1 MDPEILHGIGSGISS
16 NFAQS
21 SINAIPMTSF
31 SNLTADP
38 WVFTWVILP
47 VLIFIARIMDQ
58 TIGSMRLIFLA
69 KGMKFIAPILGFFEV
84 IIWLLAMGQIMQHLD
99 NWLSYIAYGAG
110 FATGNFIG
118 MLLEEKISLGTVII
132 RVILSRQSP
141 ELIDELKS
149 QNFGLTLVDAE
160 GSKGSVKLIFSI
172 IRRKE
177 LPNFID
183 TIHQFNPNAFYT
195 VEDVKS
201 ASEGIFKRS
210 DSRLFLGSF
219 ASRLQKT
226 T

>member
-1 MDPEILHGIGSGISS
+1 
-16 NFAQS
+16 
-21 SINAIPMTSF
+21 
-31 SNLTADP
+31 
-38 WVFTWVILP
+38 
-47 VLIFIARIMDQ
+47 MDQ
-58 TIGSMRLIFLA
+58 TIGTMRLIFLS
-69 KGMKFIAPILGFFEV
+69 KGMKYIAPFLGFFEV
-84 IIWLLAMGQIMQHLD
+84 IIWLLAVGQIMQHLD
-99 NWLSYIAYGAG
+99 NWLSYVAYGAG

-177 LPNFID
+177 LLNFIN
-183 TIHQFNPNAFYT
+183 TIHHFNPNAFYT

-201 ASEGIFKRS
+201 ASEGIFRRT
-210 DSRLFLGSF
+210 DSRSVFGSF
-219 ASRLQKT
+219 ASRLQKSK
-226 T
+226 

>member
-1 MDPEILHGIGSGISS
+1 MS
-16 NFAQS
+16 F
-21 SINAIPMTSF
+21 F
-31 SNLTADP
+31 SNLTLDP
-38 WVFTWVILP
+38 WLFTWVILP
-47 VLIFIARIMDQ
+47 ILIFFARILDQ

-69 KGMKFIAPILGFFEV
+69 KGMKYIAPLLGFFEV

-141 ELIDELKS
+141 ELIAALKV
-149 QNFGLTLVDAE
+149 QNYGLTLVDAE
-160 GSKGSVKLIFSI
+160 GSKGSVKMVFSI

-177 LPNFID
+177 LQNFIN
-183 TIHQFNPNAFYT
+183 TIHLFNPNAFYT

-201 ASEGIFKRS
+201 ASEGIFRQAS
-210 DSRLFLGSF
+210 SQSIFGSF
-219 ASRLQKT
+219 ASRLQKSK
-226 T
+226 

>member
-1 MDPEILHGIGSGISS
+1 MS
-16 NFAQS
+16 F
-21 SINAIPMTSF
+21 F
-31 SNLTADP
+31 SNLTSDP
-38 WVFTWVILP
+38 WLFTWVILP
-47 VLIFIARIMDQ
+47 ILIFFARIMDQ
-58 TIGSMRLIFLA
+58 TIGTLRLIFLS
-69 KGMKFIAPILGFFEV
+69 KGMKYIAPFLGFFEV
-84 IIWLLAMGQIMQHLD
+84 IIWLLAVGQIMQHLD
-99 NWLSYIAYGAG
+99 NWLSYVAYGAG

-177 LPNFID
+177 LLNFIN

-201 ASEGIFKRS
+201 ASEGIFRRT
-210 DSRLFLGSF
+210 DSRSVFGSF
-219 ASRLQKT
+219 ASRLQKSK
-226 T
+226 

>member
-1 MDPEILHGIGSGISS
+1 MS
-16 NFAQS
+16 F
-21 SINAIPMTSF
+21 F
-31 SNLTADP
+31 SNLTSDP
-38 WVFTWVILP
+38 WLFTWVILP
-47 VLIFIARIMDQ
+47 VLIFFARIMDQ
-58 TIGSMRLIFLA
+58 TIGTLRLIFLS
-69 KGMKFIAPILGFFEV
+69 KGMKYIAPFLGFFEV
-84 IIWLLAMGQIMQHLD
+84 IIWLLAVGQIMQHLD
-99 NWLSYIAYGAG
+99 NWLSYVAYGAG

-177 LPNFID
+177 LLNFIN

-201 ASEGIFKRS
+201 ASEGIFRRT
-210 DSRLFLGSF
+210 DSRSVFGSF
-219 ASRLQKT
+219 ASRLQKSK
-226 T
+226 

>member
-1 MDPEILHGIGSGISS
+1 M
-16 NFAQS
+16 NF
-21 SINAIPMTSF
+21 F
-31 SNLTADP
+31 SNLTSDP
-38 WVFTWVILP
+38 WLFTWVILP
-47 VLIFIARIMDQ
+47 VLIFFARIMDQ
-58 TIGSMRLIFLA
+58 TIGTMRLIFLS
-69 KGMKFIAPILGFFEV
+69 KGMKYIAPFLGFFEV
-84 IIWLLAMGQIMQHLD
+84 IIWLLAVGQIMQHLD
-99 NWLSYIAYGAG
+99 NWLSYVAYGAG

-177 LPNFID
+177 LLNFIN
-183 TIHQFNPNAFYT
+183 TIHHFNPNAFYT

-201 ASEGIFKRS
+201 ASEGIFRRT
-210 DSRLFLGSF
+210 DSRSVFGSF
-219 ASRLQKT
+219 ASRLQKSK
-226 T
+226 